1 MKQLGTVFIISITM
15 AIVGCHNSQNN
26 TTPGT
31 PSPVPIVSP
40 ESEVQVESADVVS
53 KAVRLKTNGV
63 MMEQSVASY
72 GLPSVNTPP
81 PLEVNTEK
89 YQAYDENR
97 VKLVAEQP
105 ISTFSIDVDTAA
117 YSNIRRMLDRE
128 GRLPPKDAVR
138 VEELINYF
146 SYDYDKPES
155 LSRPFSVTTEL
166 APSPWNSNRV
176 LMQIGLRGYEPVHET
191 RPDANLVFLIDV
203 SGSMGAPDKLPLLK
217 RSLGLLVRQMTENDR
232 IALVVYAGAAG
243 LVLDST
249 PASQQHKIIAAMDRL
264 NAGGSTN
271 GGAGLELAYQVAQDH
286 FIEDGINRVIIAS
299 DGDMNVGVADHN
311 SLVSMIENKRKTGI
325 ALTTLGFGSGNYNY
339 ALMEQIADHGNGN
352 AAYIDSIREAQ
363 KVLVTE
369 MNSTLLTIAKDVKI
383 QIEFNPDR
391 VAEYRLIGY
400 ENRLLNEEDFKNDK
414 VDAGDIGAGH
424 TVTALYE
431 LTLSDSEDRWLSES
445 RYSDSETSTSG
456 LDKELGFVRVRFKQP
471 DAEVSEEISRGIL
484 MDEIKKEV
492 GMASDDFR
500 FAAAVASFGET
511 LRGGKYTG
519 QWASHDI
526 IRLAQSAR
534 GQDTHGYRGDFLG
547 MVQLANTL
555 GMP

>member
-1 MKQLGTVFIISITM
+1 MKQLGTVFVISISL
-15 AIVGCHNSQNN
+15 ALVGCYNSQNE
-26 TTPGT
+26 TTGVT
-31 PSPVPIVSP
+31 PPPEVSVQGKP
-40 ESEVQVESADVVS
+40 QVELANMRN
-53 KAVRLKTNGV
+53 KAVAMQADGV
-63 MMEQSVASY
+63 MMEQSVPSY
-72 GLPSVNTPP
+72 AQPLVNMAA

-89 YQAYDENR
+89 YQAFDENR
-97 VKLVAEQP
+97 VKSVAEQP
-105 ISTFSIDVDTAA
+105 VSTFSIDVDTAA
-117 YSNIRRMLDRE
+117 YSNVRRMLDRE

-138 VEELINYF
+138 VEEMINYF
-146 SYDYDKPES
+146 SYDYVKPKS
-155 LSRPFSVTTEL
+155 VDQPFSVTTEL
-166 APSPWNSNRV
+166 APSPWNKHRV
-176 LMQIGLRGYEPVHET
+176 LMQIGLKGYEPIHET

-203 SGSMGAPDKLPLLK
+203 SGSMGSPDKLPLVK
-217 RSLGLLVRQMTENDR
+217 RSLALLVKRMTENDR

-249 PASQQHKIIAAMDRL
+249 SGRDKHKIIAAMDKL
-264 NAGGSTN
+264 HAGGSTN
-271 GGAGLELAYQVAQDH
+271 GGAGLELAYRVAQNH
-286 FIEDGINRVIIAS
+286 FIEGGINRVIIAS
-299 DGDMNVGVADHN
+299 DGDMNVGIADHN
-311 SLVSMIENKRKTGI
+311 ALVSMIENKRKTGI

-363 KVLVTE
+363 KVLVNE

-383 QIEFNPDR
+383 QVEFNPNH

-431 LTLSDSEDRWLSES
+431 LTLADSEDRWLSES
-445 RYSDSETSTSG
+445 RYGDGEKSASK
-456 LDKELGFVRVRFKQP
+456 LDEELGFVRLRFKQP
-471 DAEVSEEISRGIL
+471 DATTSEEVNHGIL
-484 MDEIKKEV
+484 IDEVKKEV
-492 GMASDDFR
+492 ASASDDFR

-511 LRGGKYTG
+511 LRGGKYTE
-519 QWASHDI
+519 QWTGRDI

-534 GQDTHGYRGDFLG
+534 GEDPHGYRGDFLS
-547 MVQLANTL
+547 MVQLAQTL